1 MTELGPAFVAG
12 AAAGLGV
19 AIPFGPIG
27 IIIVETSLRRGWAA
41 GAAAGMGAA
50 TIDGIY
56 AFVAAFAGA
65 AVAGLVEPVAIPIRV
80 VSAVVLAAIA
90 IRGLLILRHRARV
103 VVGDLGPS
111 LPRTYLTIVGLTA
124 INPLTIVYFTALVV
138 GLPALGSTAAKL
150 SFSAGAAIGSGVWQ
164 LTISGVAALF
174 HRRLTETARVVTG
187 VVGDLIILG
196 LAANILR
203 SVVGL

>member
-1 MTELGPAFVAG
+1 MIELGSAFVAG

-27 IIIVETSLRRGWAA
+27 IMIVETALRRGWAA

-50 TIDGIY
+50 TIDGLY
-56 AFVAAFAGA
+56 AFVAGFAGLAVA
-65 AVAGLVEPVAIPIRV
+65 AVIAPVSMPIRL
-80 VSAVVLAAIA
+80 VSATVLAAIA
-90 IRGLLILRHRARV
+90 IRGLLLLRKRARI

-124 INPLTIVYFTALVV
+124 INPLTIVYFSALVV
-138 GLPALGSTAAKL
+138 GLPALGSTGAKL
-150 SFSAGAAIGSGVWQ
+150 AFGAGAAIGSAVWQ

-174 HRRLTETARVVTG
+174 HRRLTDTARVVTG